1 MIVNP
6 GGEVADVGDVT
17 QAGTV
22 RAMAD
27 PLVLPVPDTVSAT
40 YVVPVAWPPADHP
53 IELARLYVRDR
64 LEEPL
69 RSLVLALAEGPL
81 VTIDVLAA
89 GDAPPIPVEL
99 LHVFGASEADVRA
112 TSEAAHLVVVHA
124 TYRPGWPPAHE
135 WAARALAA
143 GVAGA
148 VGSPVMDT
156 FVPQLLT
163 IEQIER
169 SLPDGDGE
177 LRLASWVLV
186 PQSAGGNGLWV
197 TTKGMG
203 RFGLPEL
210 QAENVPPQ
218 LAHAMAQLFSGLGR
232 ALLRWWVGAV
242 GGGEPQAFVELPEPF
257 EVSTAD
263 VAAAYG
269 EPAPAEVTT
278 VALRLATDPGQ
289 PPGDSFLSVVPPDD
303 YGRSSGEFFAEVC
316 AALFGQGEDDVRGPA
331 DPEAMARAIA
341 TARGSLDDIRA
352 RFVEERLALDQRL
365 LVKFRL
371 DAPGGSEYPW
381 LFVTSWR
388 SPDRIHGT
396 SANDALHDATV
407 RVGRPLVVS
416 ADTVVDW
423 ALWVD
428 GQGMVEGGWTDAAL
442 ED

>member
-1 MIVNP
+1 
-6 GGEVADVGDVT
+6 
-17 QAGTV
+17 
-22 RAMAD
+22 MAD
-27 PLVLPVPDTVSAT
+27 PIVLPVPDTISAT
-40 YVVPVAWPPADHP
+40 YVVPLPWPLADPP
-53 IELARLYVRDR
+53 IELARGYVRDH

-81 VTIDVLAA
+81 VSIDVLRAS
-89 GDAPPIPVEL
+89 DAPPMPVEL
-99 LHVFGASEADVRA
+99 LRVFGASDADVRA
-112 TSEAAHLVVVHA
+112 TAEAPHLVAVHA

-156 FVPQLLT
+156 FVPQLLSV
-163 IEQIER
+163 EQLER
-169 SLPDGDGE
+169 SLPDDE
-177 LRLASWVLV
+177 AQLRVARWVLV

-218 LAHAMAQLFSGLGR
+218 LSHPMTQLFSGLAS
-232 ALLRWWVGAV
+232 ALLRWWVAALDCA
-242 GGGEPQAFVELPEPF
+242 EPPAFVELPEPF
-257 EVSTAD
+257 EVTTAD

-269 EPAPAEVTT
+269 EPPPAEAGT
-278 VALRLATDPGQ
+278 VALRLAADPSQ

-303 YGRSSGEFFAEVC
+303 YPRSAGEFFAEVG
-316 AALFGQGEDDVRGPA
+316 AALFGHGVDEVRGPR
-331 DPEAMARAIA
+331 DPQAMEQAIA
-341 TARGSLDDIRA
+341 TARAGLDSIRT
-352 RFVEERLALDQRL
+352 RFVERGLALDQRL
-365 LVKFRL
+365 LVKFRI
-371 DAPGGSEYPW
+371 DAPDGSEYPW

-396 SANDALHDATV
+396 SANDALHDPSI
-407 RVGRPLVVS
+407 RVGRPLVIS
-416 ADTVVDW
+416 TDEVVDW
-423 ALWVD
+423 AVWVD
-428 GQGMVEGGWTDAAL
+428 GQGMVEGGWTNAAL